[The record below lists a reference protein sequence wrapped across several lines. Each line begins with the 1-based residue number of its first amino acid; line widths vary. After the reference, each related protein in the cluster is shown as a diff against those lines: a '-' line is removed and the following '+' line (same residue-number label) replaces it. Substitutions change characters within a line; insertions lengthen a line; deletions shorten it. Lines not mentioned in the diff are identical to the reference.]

1 MEVSGERSVNP
12 RSLRRRAAHA
22 WSALP
27 QDFLGLIRSP
37 ASSASSGVR
46 VRAGA
51 REVAQVPWCTVHI
64 VALHR
69 NDVGWM
75 GAGEDGNYFSEGF
88 DSSGFPNPA
97 ASGDG
102 PCSVRIPASAGATW
116 QVLLIPLR
124 IGTGQRLVTLVLA
137 DRTTMDSSL
146 QRSEVIG
153 LLAGLAGSAAIAL
166 ENKRLLDG
174 RKDRLHGVMRLI
186 DDAINAKS
194 PHSGGHCRRVPRIA
208 SRLARV
214 VHATDRG
221 PLAAYRLDVSG

>member
-1 MEVSGERSVNP
+1 
-12 RSLRRRAAHA
+12 
-22 WSALP
+22 
-27 QDFLGLIRSP
+27 
-37 ASSASSGVR
+37 
-46 VRAGA
+46 
-51 REVAQVPWCTVHI
+51 
-64 VALHR
+64 
-69 NDVGWM
+69 M

-186 DDAINAKS
+186 ADAINAKS